1 MKTKRPYYLLQI
13 IIPLSLLIHFLPA
26 QDSTAYQPDPK
37 PVFNSEFIKQ
47 AITWNWQSRFIMA
60 DSLGS
65 VWHWQVRDFFRSYL
79 ISPSS
84 NSRQEKDEHTFGGT
98 FSYTKGWLNPGLY
111 VKSWYQSDQQT
122 RVKNQYANH
131 ALGIRLNARYL
142 QPYLGYQ
149 QSVNRSITDWGW
161 DTGFRSALPRLA
173 LGSYHARLNLA
184 SDYDLY
190 AKRQNYDNRLAAS
203 IQTRFSAYSG
213 DSLSFDYT
221 ETSKQYYSGSA
232 IEHVKIFNRTWQ
244 NRLFYFLSFK
254 DKITL
259 NTKVQSRDISY
270 FNGRN
275 ILLLENNMQYR
286 HTGTELQ
293 LLLGLRT
300 GDETQDNAGIR
311 TDSRARQTA
320 LRLAADY
327 RLSERQQLGLDLAF
341 AKLQYDTPDSIIN
354 NDDRDEQR
362 FVLQANYRYRVSPL
376 LTLSWRAYAFF
387 FHQIY
392 IFAEQ
397 SINNS
402 WNRVYK
408 LNPRVDFVNRNI
420 RNSLS
425 TQVLANYT
433 VYDFETN
440 AEQIRSY
447 VFRKYTVS
455 DSLSYRL
462 FGEQYAGAHVRVE
475 LEDKGSFFQEDF
487 SQQVLQSYRSEF
499 YNIFLLNNHFL
510 FFRVMAGYTYYRRE
524 EWRHIPKK
532 RKSRSIVN
540 RGPYINVRYQ
550 AKENIIFSANLSL
563 SSLNDSNYNQT
574 RYTTGYMKLYYTF

>member
-1 MKTKRPYYLLQI
+1 MKTKRLHYLIRFIFFLNLFVH
-13 IIPLSLLIHFLPA
+13 PLSA
-26 QDSTAYQPDPK
+26 QDSTLYQTNPQ
-37 PVFNSEFIKQ
+37 PVFSSEFIKQ
-47 AITWNWQSRFIMA
+47 TITWNWQSRFMMA

-65 VWHWQVRDFFRSYL
+65 DWHWQVRDFFRSYL

-84 NSRQEKDEHTFGGT
+84 KNRQEKNEHIFAGT
-98 FSYTKGWLNPGLY
+98 FNFANGFFNPGIY
-111 VKSWYQSDQQT
+111 INSWDQDNRQSAT
-122 RVKNQYANH
+122 NNHYANH
-131 ALGIRLNARYL
+131 ALGIRVNSGYI

-149 QSVNRSITDWGW
+149 QSVNRRITDWGW
-161 DTGFRSALPRLA
+161 DTGFRSKLPRMA
-173 LGSYHARLNLA
+173 LSSYYGKLGLA

-190 AKRQNYDNRLAAS
+190 AKRRNYNNRLAAS
-203 IQTRFSAYSG
+203 VQTRFSSFSG

-244 NRLFYFLSFK
+244 NRLFYYVSYQ

-286 HTGTELQ
+286 HTGTRLQ

-327 RLSERQQLGLDLAF
+327 RLSGRQQLGLDVAY
-341 AKLQYDTPDSIIN
+341 AKLQYDTPDSVIN

-362 FVLQANYRYRVSPL
+362 FVLQANYRLRISPL
-376 LTLSWRAYAFF
+376 LSLSWRAYAFF

-392 IFAEQ
+392 IYAEQ

-408 LNPRVDFVNRNI
+408 LNPRVDFVNTNFRNT
-420 RNSLS
+420 LS

-440 AEQIRSY
+440 ADQIRSY

-462 FGEQYAGAHVRVE
+462 FGEQYAGMHVRVE
-475 LEDKGSFFQEDF
+475 LEDKGSFFQRDF
-487 SQQVLQSYRSEF
+487 TQQILQSYRSEF
-499 YNIFLLNNHFL
+499 YNIYLLNNHFL
-510 FFRVMAGYTYYRRE
+510 FFKVMAGYTYYRRE
-524 EWRHIPKK
+524 EWRHLPKK
-532 RKSRSIVN
+532 RKNRSIVN
-540 RGPYINVRYQ
+540 MGPYVNLRYQ
-550 AKENIIFSANLSL
+550 ADTHMVFSANLSL
-563 SSLNDSNYNQT
+563 SSLNDSNYKQS
-574 RYTTGYMKLYYTF
+574 RYTTGYLKLYYSF